1 MLSKLTKNKL
11 IKDGEQSKAK
21 RHFVLQNGPFLVYI
35 PLNTRFKPFF
45 NEAIDNI
52 LQKAE
57 RIYRFAQHPT
67 VIYKLTW

>member
-1 MLSKLTKNKL
+1 MKSRDILCFKM
-11 IKDGEQSKAK
+11 A
-21 RHFVLQNGPFLVYI
+21 HFLVYI
-35 PLNTRFKPFF
+35 LLTTRFKPFF